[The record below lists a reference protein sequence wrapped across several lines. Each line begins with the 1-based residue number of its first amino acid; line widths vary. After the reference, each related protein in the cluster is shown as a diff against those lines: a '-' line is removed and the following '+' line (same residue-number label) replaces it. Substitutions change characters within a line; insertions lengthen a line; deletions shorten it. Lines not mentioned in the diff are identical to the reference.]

1 MAAQNNQLHDIIQK
15 AVLSKDPIIQE
26 ALRQERSLRER
37 TAKELS
43 ALLLAQTKLTAEIE
57 KSKSE
62 LEFTK
67 IKKSVEANLKRD
79 AELMDVINA
88 KLVPHKAGA
97 KVGTTS
103 ITYPLK
109 FNKMKLILAGTSDT
123 DLGAQSVVQSHFD
136 KLFYGD
142 MPENYDFK
150 YTPSAITI
158 HGDGKKLGKMSQSP
172 SIYGNSKASYYK
184 AAVITTHLT
193 CLDKSLLS
201 DIALLSDEQGP
212 WFKRSAM
219 IHSTP
224 IPADFNLTTADARFT
239 QFPYLADNQ
248 FHYIHSG
255 YSYGGGRD
263 GSKNPWA
270 PEDCSSWIAKI
281 TACPVTY
288 STVDQLCFYR
298 VKMNFGFVPKP
309 WLTAPELAPMTEIY
323 DVVDPLKAEMGQAV
337 HVFSQ
342 CKFNVP
348 VDAKTKMDD
357 MLTTGHTGVVLGVAG
372 KGKDAELAV
381 LSYNRDMPTTEGF
394 GVVSYPL
401 FPSDPHTKLML
412 FSVKPKVET
421 GTATAVTSLPT
432 TAAVVKNK

>member
-15 AVLSKDPIIQE
+15 AQLSQDPIIQE

-43 ALLLAQTKLTAEIE
+43 ALLLAQKKLTAEIE

-62 LEFTK
+62 LEVAK
-67 IKKSVEANLKRD
+67 LKKLVEANLKRD
-79 AELMDVINA
+79 ADLMDIINA
-88 KLVPHKAGA
+88 KLMPLKAGA
-97 KVGTTS
+97 KVGDTT

-109 FNKMKLILAGTSDT
+109 FNKMKLILAGTSGT
-123 DLGAQSVVQSHFD
+123 DLGAQAVVQSHFD

-142 MPENYDFK
+142 MPNNYDFT

-158 HGDGKKLGKMSQSP
+158 QGDGKKLGIMSQSP
-172 SIYGNSKASYYK
+172 SLYGNSKASYYK
-184 AAVITTHLT
+184 AAVITTHLA
-193 CLDKSLLS
+193 CLGKNLLS
-201 DIALLSDEQGP
+201 DINLLSDEQGP

-219 IHSTP
+219 IHATP
-224 IPADFNLTTADARFT
+224 IPVDFNLATADARFA
-239 QFPYLADNQ
+239 QFPYLADNHLH
-248 FHYIHSG
+248 FIHSG

-270 PEDCSSWIAKI
+270 PEDCSSWISKI

-298 VKMNFGFVPKP
+298 VNMKFGFVPEP
-309 WLTAPELAPMTEIY
+309 WLKAPELAPMTAVY

-348 VDAKTKMDD
+348 ADSKTKMDD
-357 MLTTGHTGVVLGVAG
+357 MLATGHTGVVLGVAG

-421 GTATAVTSLPT
+421 ATAVTGLTTT
-432 TAAVVKNK
+432 TAVALK